1 MSNTQAVIFDLYGT
15 LLYLAKETKPY
26 AKLFADLDLHS
37 DSELKSARHIAL
49 TENFDRLADLAERI
63 KPNGQFSSID
73 FISYQQE
80 VEEERNLATVYP
92 ETRDVLEKLG
102 DRKLKLGL
110 ISNLASPYCKPFFD
124 LGLDIYFDEVLFSC
138 DIGLTKPDPRI
149 YQIMMD
155 RLNINPGQA
164 LMNGDKVHADVD
176 GPKAIGM
183 RAVHLD
189 RSRGSV
195 NSISTLDGVFD
206 YL

>member
-1 MSNTQAVIFDLYGT
+1 MSDTQAVIFDLYGT
-15 LLYLAKETKPY
+15 LLYLARETKPY
-26 AKLFADLDLHS
+26 ARLFADLGLQRPE
-37 DSELKSARHIAL
+37 ELKVARHIAL
-49 TENFDRLADLAERI
+49 TENFDYLTALVQRI
-63 KPNGQFSSID
+63 KPNGEFSSID
-73 FISYQQE
+73 FVSYQQE
-80 VEEERNLATVYP
+80 VEEERASATAYP

-138 DIGLTKPDPRI
+138 DVGLTKPDSRI
-149 YQIMMD
+149 YQLMTD
-155 RLNINPGQA
+155 KLNVKPEQA
-164 LMNGDKVHADVD
+164 FMAGDKVHADVD

-189 RSRGSV
+189 RSKSLS

-206 YL
+206 KI